1 MSAFFGSLDIIVW
14 SIIRARG
21 PLMKKKRSHTRF
33 YSSSSSTWLKVK
45 MVTWWGHVPLVRG
58 VSVYC
63 NLCNVDWAQI
73 ASVSLSDSITLTTSH
88 QCYISFF
95 DFLFALFA
103 LCPMYLLFPISC
115 SCFPA
120 YSYTYWHLIVFHFP
134 FNNQDLDMRTCVC
147 FSISVETCGTF
158 GPCPPKTKRF

>member
-1 MSAFFGSLDIIVW
+1 MVRS
-14 SIIRARG
+14 RA
-21 PLMKKKRSHTRF
+21 LNARSVR
-33 YSSSSSTWLKVK
+33 
-45 MVTWWGHVPLVRG
+45 HVV
-58 VSVYC
+58 
-63 NLCNVDWAQI
+63 WAQI
-73 ASVSLSDSITLTTSH
+73 ASVSLSDPITLTTSH

-147 FSISVETCGTF
+147 FSISVETCETF
-158 GPCPPKTKRF
+158 GPCPPKRNGFKNKTDSKTKWFEKRNRFWIRFENRYEFVLKTVLKPF